1 MISLKDRL
9 KNYAL
14 WVSLI
19 ALIPML
25 CEGFGI
31 NVLPANYEELSMAI
45 LGILVLLGLV
55 NNPTT
60 QNRGYKD
67 DKRD

>member
-1 MISLKDRL
+1 MKERF

-14 WVSLI
+14 WVSLF
-19 ALIPML
+19 AFVPML

-31 NVLPANYEELSMAI
+31 SILPNNYEELTTAI

-60 QNRGYKD
+60 RNKGFKD
-67 DKRD
+67 DK